1 MSAHKYRCTNLAN
14 ECTKALTGEVMEV
27 TEGEEALCP
36 ECTLKLSLFNPPVN
50 GRGRVIMAIALAAL
64 ASAGVAV
71 YFLFPPVRWQHRR
84 TAGPSATP
92 QVSTAMPVPAK
103 TETPYACGLRP
114 AAAPD
119 VVRLLQFLKQG
130 MNYASQKRPELAIQE
145 FEQVLKIDPNFLGA
159 QMNIG
164 SAWLAMKKYPQAE
177 DAFNREL
184 KLIDCLK
191 QMKDEQLTGFSY
203 MENTGPTSGQKEA
216 EQGTLFRGQIARDEA
231 DLHYNLACLKSR
243 QKQNRPAILELEKA
257 LAAGRIDK
265 KSLQT
270 DPDLQGIRS
279 TAEFKALMARYSPAQ
294 ADSP

>member
-1 MSAHKYRCTNLAN
+1 MLAHKYRCTNLAN
-14 ECTKALTGEVMEV
+14 ECTKALTGEVMEIA
-27 TEGEEALCP
+27 EGEEALCP
-36 ECTLKLSLFNPPVN
+36 ECTLKLSLFTPPVN
-50 GRGRVIMAIALAAL
+50 GRGRMITAIALAAL
-64 ASAGVAV
+64 AFAGVAV

-84 TAGPSATP
+84 ITGPSPALP
-92 QVSTAMPVPAK
+92 VSTATPAPVEVA
-103 TETPYACGLRP
+103 YACGLHP

-119 VVRLLQFLKQG
+119 VVRLLQYLKQG
-130 MNYASQKRPELAIQE
+130 MNYASQNKPELAIRE
-145 FEQVLKIDPNFLGA
+145 FEQVLKIDSNFLGA

-164 SAWLAMKKYPQAE
+164 SARLAMKKYPEAE

-191 QMKDEQLTGFSY
+191 QMKNEQLSGFAY
-203 MENTGPTSGQKEA
+203 MENTGPPSGQKEA
-216 EQGTLFRGQIARDEA
+216 GQGTLFRIQIARDEA
-231 DLHYNLACLKSR
+231 DVHYNMACLKSR

-257 LAAGRIDK
+257 LAGGRIDK

-279 TAEFKALMARYSPAQ
+279 TAEFKALVARYTPAQ

>member
-36 ECTLKLSLFNPPVN
+36 ECTLKLSLFNPPEN
-50 GRGRVIMAIALAAL
+50 KRRRVIAAISLAAL
-64 ASAGVAV
+64 VFAGVAA
-71 YFLFPPVRWQHRR
+71 YFFSSPVRWQHRP
-84 TAGPSATP
+84 TAGPSPAP
-92 QVSTAMPVPAK
+92 PVSTATPAPVKA
-103 TETPYACGLRP
+103 EAAYACGLSP
-114 AAAPD
+114 APAPD

-130 MNYASQKRPELAIQE
+130 MNYASQKKPELAIQE
-145 FEQVLKIDPNFLGA
+145 FEQVLKIDSNFLGA

-164 SAWLAMKKYPQAE
+164 SARLAMKEYPEAE

-191 QMKDEQLTGFSY
+191 QMKNEQLSGFAY
-203 MENTGPTSGQKEA
+203 LENTGPASGQKEA
-216 EQGTLFRGQIARDEA
+216 EQGTLLRGQIARTEA
-231 DLHYNLACLKSR
+231 DVHFNLACLKSR
-243 QKQNRPAILELEKA
+243 QKQNHPAILELEKA
-257 LAAGRIDK
+257 LAGGRIDK

-279 TAEFKALMARYSPAQ
+279 TAEFKALVARYSPAQ
-294 ADSP
+294 DSP